1 VASRT
6 TTQWQF
12 SVPLSSFTYRT
23 TMTKR
28 ILTLLLVCAFASVGA
43 ANPRL
48 TIEAG
53 LPVAKVSPTL
63 YGLMTEE
70 INHSYDG
77 GLYAELVQ
85 NRAFLDNR
93 NAPAHWSLVQ
103 GNDSA
108 ATMAL
113 DPSQPLNDALPI
125 SLRVEVSK
133 ASKRHPAGIA
143 NDGYWGIPVRPAA
156 HYRASFYAKAAP
168 GFSGSVIVSIQ
179 SDDGGT
185 VYAKGKVSG
194 LTPDW
199 KQYEVTLETGKV
211 KPTAQARYV
220 LTLDRPGTVWFDL
233 VSLFPPTWD
242 DQPNSFRPDLLQML
256 VDLKPQFL
264 RFPGGNYLE
273 GDTIA
278 TRFDWKKTIGPL
290 NQRPGHP
297 CPWGYRSTDGMGLLE
312 FLRWCEDMGAEP
324 LLAVYAGYSLGG
336 QHVNAG
342 PDLEPYV
349 QDALDE
355 IEYVSGST
363 NTQWGAE
370 RAKDGHPEPFVLHYV
385 EIGNEDGFDR
395 SHSYAERFKQLSDA
409 IKAKYPGIKC
419 ISTVGEEQLALRHA
433 PPQQPDM
440 VDEHYYRSARD
451 FLNDSAH
458 YDHYNRQGPEIFVG
472 EWASYETSF
481 PPWDRRSAEEPPT
494 PNMKAALG
502 DATWMTALE
511 RNSDIVKMQCYAPLL
526 VNVGPGARQWRPDLI
541 GYDALHCYG
550 SPSYY
555 AIKLF
560 SRNVGDEI
568 LKATLDDATLH
579 CSVTKNSKNGTILV
593 KLVNPQPAPQPLQLD
608 IKGVSDLKTTGTA
621 TTLAAAPDASNSI
634 DNPTNVVPV
643 TTEVS
648 GVKPVFDYTLPADS
662 ITVLQLNVP

>member
-1 VASRT
+1 MPFVIRPAGIQS
-6 TTQWQF
+6 
-12 SVPLSSFTYRT
+12 
-23 TMTKR
+23 TMTKQLS
-28 ILTLLLVCAFASVGA
+28 ILLLVYAVASVGA
-43 ANPRL
+43 ANPTL

-53 LPVAKVSPTL
+53 NPVANVSPML

-77 GLYAELVQ
+77 GLYAELVR
-85 NRAFLDNR
+85 NRAFLDSPNT
-93 NAPAHWSLVQ
+93 PVHWSVVP
-103 GNDSA
+103 GNGSA

-113 DPSQPLNDALPI
+113 DPTQPLNDALPV

-143 NDGYWGIPVRPAA
+143 NDGYWGIPVQPAA
-156 HYRASFYAKAAP
+156 HYHASFYAKAAP

-185 VYAKGKVSG
+185 VYAKGKVAG

-199 KQYEVTLETGKV
+199 KQYEVILETGKV

-233 VSLFPPTWD
+233 VSLFPPTWG
-242 DQPNSFRPDLLQML
+242 DQPNGFRPDLLQML

-264 RFPGGNYLE
+264 RFPGGNYVE
-273 GDTIA
+273 GDTIP
-278 TRFDWKKTIGPL
+278 TRFDWKKTIGPIS
-290 NQRPGHP
+290 QRPGHR

-324 LLAVYAGYSLGG
+324 VLAVYAGYSLGG
-336 QHVNAG
+336 QHVNPG

-355 IEYVSGST
+355 IEYVTGDT
-363 NTQWGAE
+363 NTTWGAQ
-370 RAKDGHPEPFVLHYV
+370 RAKDGHPQPFPLPYV

-395 SHSYAERFKQLSDA
+395 SGSYDERFSQFFDA
-409 IKAKYPGIKC
+409 IKAKYPQLKC
-419 ISTVGEEQLALRHA
+419 ISTVGTEQPESKRVHSR
-433 PPQQPDM
+433 QPD
-440 VDEHYYRSARD
+440 VLDEHYYRPAHD

-458 YDHYNRQGPEIFVG
+458 FDNYDRKGPEIFVG
-472 EWASYETSF
+472 EWAAYDTSF
-481 PPWDRRSAEEPPT
+481 PPWNGRSAKEPPT
-494 PNMKAALG
+494 ANMTAALG
-502 DATWMTALE
+502 DATWMTAME
-511 RNSDIVKMQCYAPLL
+511 RNSDLVKMQCYAPLL
-526 VNVGPGARQWRPDLI
+526 VNVSPGARQWRPDLI

-555 AIKLF
+555 AIKMF

-568 LKATLDDATLH
+568 LKASLDDATLH
-579 CSVTKNSKNGTILV
+579 CSVTRNSRSGAILV
-593 KLVNPQPAPQPLQLD
+593 KLVNPQPAPQPLQLE
-608 IKGVSDLKTTGTA
+608 IKGGGDLKPTGTA
-621 TTLAAAPDASNSI
+621 TTLAAAPDATNSI

-643 TTEVS
+643 TAEVS
-648 GVKPVFDYTLPADS
+648 GVKPVFDYTLPANS
-662 ITVLQLNVP
+662 ITVLQLNVQ